1 MSSLRM
7 KKVIVIR
14 RWSPHYERWVYNEF
28 ITGKF
33 STASEQ
39 AIEYLLREL
48 SENPSEEKYEI
59 VKNGF
64 SKSMLEVDE

>member
-7 KKVIVIR
+7 KEIIVIR
-14 RWSPHYERWVYNEF
+14 RWSPHYEEWQYHEF

-39 AIEYLLREL
+39 AIDYLIREL
-48 SENPSEEKYEI
+48 SENPTEEKYEV
-59 VKNGF
+59 VKQ
-64 SKSMLEVDE
+64 